1 MNQALNSL
9 PIDYT
14 KLLLVVGVVVSVV
27 VINQTTP

>member
-14 KLLLVVGVVVSVV
+14 KLLLAVGVMVSVV
-27 VINQTTP
+27 VINQITP